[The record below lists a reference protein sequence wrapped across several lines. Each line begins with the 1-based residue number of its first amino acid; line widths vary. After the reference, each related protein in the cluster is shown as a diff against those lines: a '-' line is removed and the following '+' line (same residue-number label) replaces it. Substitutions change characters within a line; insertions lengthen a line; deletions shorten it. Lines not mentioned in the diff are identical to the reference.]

1 MDILFCKVRM
11 RHGFPLEPASTDAR
25 RVRPEVDA
33 WRVLLLKKEPCPIL
47 RRRGA
52 ITRRRFAPTRPS
64 PTRAAAAPGRL
75 APERRSGIQL
85 PVRASVVQAAHLDE
99 GYFQRAHLRL
109 TTGMRTL
116 RKTHNLPMVQELL
129 GHTDIKTTAMFYTAA
144 TVDDV
149 RQAMEETWAHERQR
163 GSQS

>member
-1 MDILFCKVRM
+1 
-11 RHGFPLEPASTDAR
+11 
-25 RVRPEVDA
+25 
-33 WRVLLLKKEPCPIL
+33 
-47 RRRGA
+47 
-52 ITRRRFAPTRPS
+52 
-64 PTRAAAAPGRL
+64 
-75 APERRSGIQL
+75 
-85 PVRASVVQAAHLDE
+85 
-99 GYFQRAHLRL
+99 
-109 TTGMRTL
+109 MRTL